1 MKGQTVHCIANKTTF
16 QSSDYLHCLDRND
29 ADNLYLKVHNPI
41 VPTIFTES
49 KEFYNTLI
57 IRYVTWWNVMKYI
70 VKSPL
75 ASKTLDFTKNKS
87 YIFAHKRLAYI
98 IMEQKKTK
106 HITLNLIVFGT
117 IVIIGVLAR
126 QTALHYGWDQ
136 FSSYLILVVCS
147 IVIEIGRA
155 HV

>member
-57 IRYVTWWNVMKYI
+57 IRYVTWWNVMKCDEIYRQES
-70 VKSPL
+70 VGKQN
-75 ASKTLDFTKNKS
+75 FGF
-87 YIFAHKRLAYI
+87 Y
-98 IMEQKKTK
+98 QK
-106 HITLNLIVFGT
+106 
-117 IVIIGVLAR
+117 
-126 QTALHYGWDQ
+126 
-136 FSSYLILVVCS
+136 
-147 IVIEIGRA
+147 
-155 HV
+155 